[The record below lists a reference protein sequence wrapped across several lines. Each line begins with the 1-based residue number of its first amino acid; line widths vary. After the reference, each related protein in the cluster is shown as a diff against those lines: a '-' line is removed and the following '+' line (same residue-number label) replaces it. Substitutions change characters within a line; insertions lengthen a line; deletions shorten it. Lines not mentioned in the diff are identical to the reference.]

1 MKKIFV
7 VLFTFISLAANAQQ
21 FRYGGFIAPQISFW
35 SVEGDLYANNGNGF
49 GYQIGV
55 MADQTIG
62 SKERFAIS
70 TGLTWNAA
78 PGGFVSASLQNNTG
92 KEWHWK
98 VNTLDIPIS
107 IRLRSDQLKKT
118 VLYAQYGVNIGITM
132 STSIKN
138 EKGNDGSQGFEYEK
152 INPSLAMG
160 FGIENQIN
168 DKMTLLIG
176 TYFING
182 VKNMIIDDAN
192 DDNMFPQQVGLK
204 CGILF

>member
-1 MKKIFV
+1 M
-7 VLFTFISLAANAQQ
+7 
-21 FRYGGFIAPQISFW
+21 
-35 SVEGDLYANNGNGF
+35 EGDLYANNGNGF

-132 STSIKN
+132 STSIKM
-138 EKGNDGSQGFEYEK
+138 KRATMVHRIRIRK